1 MSGNITNQ
9 IIPLIE
15 WLAAPLMYG
24 LLLFLF
30 FFLFVRPFFAFI
42 FDPDRLAVKK
52 IVDEKRM
59 RADAGIELNEILD
72 FEDLT
77 IDPAE
82 DIPDFMTDDKK
93 IAKLASSDPDKGGN
107 LVKQWLH
114 SDK

>member
-1 MSGNITNQ
+1 MSGNITNL
-9 IIPLIE
+9 IISLIE

-24 LLLFLF
+24 VLLFLF

-42 FDPDRLAVKK
+42 FDPDRLAMKK
-52 IVDEKRM
+52 IIDEKKM
-59 RADAGIELNEILD
+59 RADAGIELNEFVD

-77 IDPAE
+77 IDPN
-82 DIPDFMTDDKK
+82 DDLPDFITDDKK
-93 IAKLASSDPDKGGN
+93 IAKLASSDPDKGGR

>member
-1 MSGNITNQ
+1 MSENFIAQ
-9 IIPLIE
+9 IIRVVE
-15 WLAAPLMYG
+15 WLAVPLLYVV
-24 LLLFLF
+24 LLFLF

-42 FDPDRLAVKK
+42 FDPDRIATKK

-59 RADAGIELNEILD
+59 RTDAAIELNEVVD

-77 IDPAE
+77 IDPDDE
-82 DIPDFMTDDKK
+82 IPDFMTDDQKL
-93 IAKLASSDPDKGGN
+93 AKLASSDPEKGGD

>member
-1 MSGNITNQ
+1 MSANIISQ
-9 IIPLIE
+9 ISRLID
-15 WLAAPLMYG
+15 WLVVPFLYAV
-24 LLLFLF
+24 LLFLF

-42 FDPDRLAVKK
+42 FDPQRIAMKK
-52 IVDEKRM
+52 IVDEKKM
-59 RADAGIELNEILD
+59 RTDAALELNELVD

-77 IDPAE
+77 IDPEE

-93 IAKLASSDPDKGGN
+93 IAKLASSNPDKGGD

>member
-1 MSGNITNQ
+1 MSGNIINQ
-9 IIPLIE
+9 IIRLLE
-15 WLAAPLMYG
+15 WLVVPLLYG
-24 LLLFLF
+24 VLLFLF

-42 FDPDRLAVKK
+42 FDPQRIAMKK
-52 IVDEKRM
+52 IVDEKKIRT
-59 RADAGIELNEILD
+59 DAALELNEIVD

-77 IDPAE
+77 IDPDE

-93 IAKLASSDPDKGGN
+93 IAKLASSDPEKGGN